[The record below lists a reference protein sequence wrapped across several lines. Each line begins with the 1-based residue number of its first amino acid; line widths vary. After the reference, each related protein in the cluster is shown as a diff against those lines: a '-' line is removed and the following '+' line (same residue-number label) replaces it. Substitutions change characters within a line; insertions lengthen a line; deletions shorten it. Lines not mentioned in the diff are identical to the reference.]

1 MPGQAKV
8 WVWLTAALSAAGV
21 VTLVLVAVLADL
33 DTADRLASIGGA
45 TLAALGL
52 VIAVVQLV
60 RAGGDVPVTGA
71 RSVQSG
77 SGIGRAI
84 TGDHN
89 RIHGP
94 APAAQAAP
102 AASTPSNSHPAP
114 GERGVSA
121 AGPVGEAVTGDG
133 NTQQ

>member
-1 MPGQAKV
+1 MSGQAKI

-21 VTLVLVAVLADL
+21 ITLVLIAVFADL
-33 DTADRLASIGGA
+33 DTADRLASVAGA
-45 TLAALGL
+45 ILASLGL
-52 VIAVVQLV
+52 VIAVVQLA
-60 RAGGDVPVTGA
+60 RAGGAVPVTGA

-84 TGDHN
+84 TGDRN

-94 APAAQAAP
+94 APAAPAP
-102 AASTPSNSHPAP
+102 STPSNTLPAP

-133 NTQQ
+133 NT